1 MEGRGARPRDHEGT
15 TTVES
20 PRPNS
25 GQAGSSG
32 PHDRTELWLG
42 LLRRLTNEHP
52 DWATWKNVDS
62 AMAGTGDIDSL
73 APPGSWSGIQ
83 ATFVDWASEM
93 GFGPVVSCPHI
104 LMGPHLVTF
113 EPGADYI
120 LQLDVK
126 ERATFRGSTL
136 IDVDMLRPLTVLDPR
151 GFRRVRSGADGII
164 RLCSNG
170 IRPGGEADLE
180 AIRVKRVRE
189 LLADDPDGVEAMARH
204 FGPVRGDL
212 LAGVRAVVDG
222 GWDRRAMRR
231 VELWAL
237 VRSVAEPR
245 TVARRIWFARV
256 WKHRCPVVRMIRED
270 ARRVPRDVDA
280 WLDVVRTNH
289 DVIETGA
296 GPR

>member
-1 MEGRGARPRDHEGT
+1 MGAHEPDIAEARSGAR
-15 TTVES
+15 
-20 PRPNS
+20 
-25 GQAGSSG
+25 
-32 PHDRTELWLG
+32 PHDRTELWLS
-42 LLRRLTNEHP
+42 LLQRLTNEHP

-73 APPGSWSGIQ
+73 APPNSWSAIQ
-83 ATFVDWASEM
+83 ATFVDWATAR
-93 GFGPVVSCPHI
+93 GFGPVISCPHI

-113 EPGADYI
+113 EPGADFI

-151 GFRRVRSGADGII
+151 GVRRIRSGADGVV

-170 IRPGGEADLE
+170 IRPGGDADPG
-180 AIRVKRVRE
+180 AIRVKRIRE
-189 LLADDPDGVEAMARH
+189 LLADDPEGAEAMARH

-212 LAGVRAVVDG
+212 LAGVRAVAEG

-237 VRSVAEPR
+237 MRSVAEPW

-256 WKHRCPVVRMIRED
+256 WKNRCPVVRTIRQEE
-270 ARRVPRDVDA
+270 RRVPPDLDG
-280 WLDVVRTNH
+280 WLDEVRASH
-289 DVIETGA
+289 DVIDT
-296 GPR
+296 RTVSR